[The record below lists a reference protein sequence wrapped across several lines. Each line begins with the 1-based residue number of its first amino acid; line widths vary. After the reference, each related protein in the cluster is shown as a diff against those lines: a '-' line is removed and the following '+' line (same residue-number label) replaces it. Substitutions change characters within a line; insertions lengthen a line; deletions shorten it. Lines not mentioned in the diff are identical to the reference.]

1 MKLKKETENLIV
13 ENRGLVYYQLHKLGI
28 AFKSAYYDDLI
39 SVGNLALIKAA
50 TTFDESKN
58 IVFATYALTCIRNEM
73 GMYFRKV
80 NRYERRKISIE
91 EPLKRQKAENNIR
104 IEDSLKDPYNFEEEM
119 MNKAE
124 YVKLINIILNCLSG
138 KERLA
143 ILYYIADEK
152 QDEIAQN
159 LKVSQSY
166 ISRLQLKAIR
176 KTKNIAIEEKKYQLK
191 FDMEIACNSEYEYEV
206 VFLLKDVVRDKSR
219 AEKISNW
226 IKTIKKDLSFEIK
239 CKNGNVSIQMF
250 PYPEAISF
258 LAKLIQKMEE

>member
-13 ENRGLVYYQLHKLGI
+13 ENRGLVYYQLQKLGI
-28 AFKSAYYDDLI
+28 TFKSAYYDDLI

-91 EPLKRQKAENNIR
+91 EPLKRQKAESNIR
-104 IEDSLKDPYNFEEEM
+104 IEDSLKDPYDFEEEM

-143 ILYYIADEK
+143 ILFYIADE
-152 QDEIAQN
+152 
-159 LKVSQSY
+159 
-166 ISRLQLKAIR
+166 
-176 KTKNIAIEEKKYQLK
+176 
-191 FDMEIACNSEYEYEV
+191 
-206 VFLLKDVVRDKSR
+206 
-219 AEKISNW
+219 
-226 IKTIKKDLSFEIK
+226 
-239 CKNGNVSIQMF
+239 
-250 PYPEAISF
+250 
-258 LAKLIQKMEE
+258 

>member
-104 IEDSLKDPYNFEEEM
+104 IED
-119 MNKAE
+119 
-124 YVKLINIILNCLSG
+124 
-138 KERLA
+138 
-143 ILYYIADEK
+143 
-152 QDEIAQN
+152 
-159 LKVSQSY
+159 
-166 ISRLQLKAIR
+166 
-176 KTKNIAIEEKKYQLK
+176 
-191 FDMEIACNSEYEYEV
+191 
-206 VFLLKDVVRDKSR
+206 
-219 AEKISNW
+219 
-226 IKTIKKDLSFEIK
+226 
-239 CKNGNVSIQMF
+239 
-250 PYPEAISF
+250 
-258 LAKLIQKMEE
+258 